1 MYGKTNL
8 GAGTMTTRQKRS
20 LAIAGS
26 AIVLGL
32 AGFGVWSAVAPD
44 SYAGSAAGCVN
55 LTVPSSTGGAT
66 IHYCGAQARSFCHSE
81 FAAPANDPLAVRAR
95 PACRQAGLPP
105 G

>member
-8 GAGTMTTRQKRS
+8 GAGTMSARQKRT

-26 AIVLGL
+26 AVVLCL
-32 AGFGVWSAVAPD
+32 AGFGVWAAVAPD
-44 SYAGSAAGCVN
+44 PFAGSGAGCVN

-81 FAAPANDPLAVRAR
+81 LAAPADDPIATRAR
-95 PACRQAGLPP
+95 PACRQAGL